1 MSETL
6 KKLTKRIKQFGGL
19 RLVWDYLRIGV
30 GKEAITQILNVVI
43 GRTNPDQAY
52 AIIRREVATKLQ
64 IKYYA
69 ISRKLKENYETMPLL
84 QELSDK
90 IWFCWLQGMD
100 NAPEIVKACYKSL
113 QRNIL
118 DREIIVIDDSNWSD
132 YVSLPDYVQAKWKRR
147 IIPHAMFSDLLRLE
161 LLINYGGSWIDA
173 TVLCTGNNYPPE
185 YLDSDLFM
193 FQYTRPDSD
202 KFAGISNWFIT
213 SCSNNRLVLVLR
225 DLLFAYWKEYD
236 CVLDYYIFHDFF
248 SMIVKEF
255 PKEFASMPYGYS
267 RKSLILLNHWNEPF
281 DQENWDRHITNVAF
295 HKLSA
300 RPKKATMEDKSNYY
314 NAIIKMYS

>member
-1 MSETL
+1 MYF
-6 KKLTKRIKQFGGL
+6 KKLSSRFKQFGGL
-19 RLVWDYLRIGV
+19 RLVWEYLRLGV
-30 GKEAITQILNVVI
+30 GTVSIKQILNVVI
-43 GRTNPDQAY
+43 GRTKPDIAY
-52 AIIRREVATKLQ
+52 AVIRQEVVKNLKN
-64 IKYYA
+64 KYLEL
-69 ISRKLKENYETMPLL
+69 SQRLKESYETMPLL
-84 QELSDK
+84 KGRSNK
-90 IWFCWLQGMD
+90 VWICWLQGMD
-100 NAPEIVKACYKSL
+100 NAPEMVKACYKSL
-113 QRNIL
+113 QRNL
-118 DREIIVIDDSNWSD
+118 SNKEIVVIDDRNWSD
-132 YVSLPDYVQAKWKRR
+132 YVSLPDYVKAKWKRGN
-147 IIPHAMFSDLLRLE
+147 IPHAMFSDLLRLE

-213 SCSNNRLVLVLR
+213 SCSNNRLLLVLR

-255 PKEFASMPYGYS
+255 PKELSLMPYGYS

-281 DQENWDRHITNVAF
+281 DQEKWDRHITNVAF